1 MSPNGHSSNAAPHM
15 MTPSAT
21 HTHFQ
26 KVQTMKKLITNANV
40 FNGVDNNLIENVS
53 ILIED
58 NLITQIGEIDP
69 TIADETI
76 DAQGGTVMPGLIDA
90 HVHIT
95 LSAPFNVIDTM
106 TREEVAIRS
115 AKISEEM
122 LMRGFTTIR
131 DVAGNTLG
139 LKNSIDKGYATG
151 PRILP
156 SMAAIS
162 QTCGHSDYRQ
172 NQAQERLANGHEDS
186 PMMKLGAMKVAD
198 GRSEVLKAVREQLFM
213 GASQIKIMAGG
224 GASSTF
230 DPLDTLQFTS
240 EEMKAAVDAAS
251 DYGTYVAA
259 HIHTSDA
266 MRRAAEAGVM
276 SFEHATIM
284 DDDIAEIIK
293 EKGIWVIPSYFT
305 SSLIAERKIPLP
317 NEETY
322 RKTERVGKAMFKS
335 AELIKKYD
343 IQNIAFGTDCV
354 GETNVHATQLNEL
367 GAIEQVFDTIT
378 ALRMATSNCGRLF
391 EMSTYQHPYQE
402 GKLGQI
408 VEGAYADLLI
418 IDGNPL
424 ESVACVANTETQ
436 KLIMKDGKVYKNT
449 L

>member
-1 MSPNGHSSNAAPHM
+1 
-15 MTPSAT
+15 
-21 HTHFQ
+21 
-26 KVQTMKKLITNANV
+26 MKKLITNANV
-40 FNGVDNNLIENVS
+40 FNGVESNLIENVS

-76 DAQGGTVMPGLIDA
+76 DAQGGTVMSGLIDA

-139 LKNSIDKGYATG
+139 LKNSIDNGYATG

-186 PMMKLGAMKVAD
+186 PMMKQGSMKVAD

-213 GASQIKIMAGG
+213 AASQIKIMPGG

-240 EEMKAAVDAAS
+240 DEMKAAVEAAS

-305 SSLIAERKIPLP
+305 SSLIADRKIPLP

-402 GKLGQI
+402 GKLGQV

-424 ESVACVANTETQ
+424 DSVACVANTETQ

>member
-1 MSPNGHSSNAAPHM
+1 
-15 MTPSAT
+15 
-21 HTHFQ
+21 
-26 KVQTMKKLITNANV
+26 MKKLITNANV

-58 NLITQIGEIDP
+58 NLITQIGEVDA
-69 TIADETI
+69 TLADEII

-139 LKNSIDKGYATG
+139 LKKSIDNGYATG

-162 QTCGHSDYRQ
+162 QTSGHSDYRQ

-240 EEMKAAVDAAS
+240 DEMKAAVQAAS

-335 AELIKKYD
+335 AERIKKYD

-391 EMSTYQHPYQE
+391 EMSTYQHPYQH

-424 ESVACVANTETQ
+424 EGVACVANTDTQ

>member
-1 MSPNGHSSNAAPHM
+1 MSPNGHFSNTARHKI
-15 MTPSAT
+15 TPSAT
-21 HTHFQ
+21 HSHFQ

-40 FNGVDNNLIENVS
+40 FNGVDNNLIKNVS

-58 NLITQIGEIDP
+58 NLITQIGEVD
-69 TIADETI
+69 TTLADEII

-139 LKNSIDKGYATG
+139 LKKSIDNGYATG

-162 QTCGHSDYRQ
+162 QTSGHSDYRQ

-186 PMMKLGAMKVAD
+186 PMMKLGAMRVAD

-240 EEMKAAVDAAS
+240 DEMEAAVQAAS

-343 IQNIAFGTDCV
+343 IRNIAFGTDCV

-424 ESVACVANTETQ
+424 EGVACVANTDTQ

>member
-1 MSPNGHSSNAAPHM
+1 
-15 MTPSAT
+15 
-21 HTHFQ
+21 
-26 KVQTMKKLITNANV
+26 MKKLITNANV

-53 ILIED
+53 LLIED
-58 NLITQIGEIDP
+58 NLITKIGEIDA
-69 TIADETI
+69 TLADEII

-139 LKNSIDKGYATG
+139 LKKSIDNGYATG

-162 QTCGHSDYRQ
+162 QTSGHSDYRQ

-240 EEMKAAVDAAS
+240 DEMKAAVQAAS

-391 EMSTYQHPYQE
+391 EMSTYQHPYQQ

-424 ESVACVANTETQ
+424 EGVACVANTETQ

>member
-1 MSPNGHSSNAAPHM
+1 
-15 MTPSAT
+15 
-21 HTHFQ
+21 
-26 KVQTMKKLITNANV
+26 MKKLITNANV

>member
-1 MSPNGHSSNAAPHM
+1 
-15 MTPSAT
+15 
-21 HTHFQ
+21 
-26 KVQTMKKLITNANV
+26 MKKLITNANV

-95 LSAPFNVIDTM
+95 LSAPFNMIDTM

-139 LKNSIDKGYATG
+139 LKNSIDNGYATG

>member
-1 MSPNGHSSNAAPHM
+1 
-15 MTPSAT
+15 
-21 HTHFQ
+21 
-26 KVQTMKKLITNANV
+26 MKKLITNANV
-40 FNGVDNNLIENVS
+40 FNGVDNNLIEKVS

-139 LKNSIDKGYATG
+139 LKNSIDNGYATG

>member
-1 MSPNGHSSNAAPHM
+1 
-15 MTPSAT
+15 
-21 HTHFQ
+21 
-26 KVQTMKKLITNANV
+26 MKKLITNANV

-58 NLITQIGEIDP
+58 NLITQIGEVDA
-69 TIADETI
+69 TLADEII

-139 LKNSIDKGYATG
+139 LKKSIDNGYATG

-162 QTCGHSDYRQ
+162 QTSGHSDYRQ

-186 PMMKLGAMKVAD
+186 PMMKLGAMRVAD

-240 EEMKAAVDAAS
+240 DEMEAAVQAAS

-284 DDDIAEIIK
+284 DDEIAEIIK

-402 GKLGQI
+402 GKLGQV

-424 ESVACVANTETQ
+424 EGVACVANTETQ
-436 KLIMKDGKVYKNT
+436 KLIMKDGQGV
-449 L
+449 

>member
-1 MSPNGHSSNAAPHM
+1 
-15 MTPSAT
+15 
-21 HTHFQ
+21 
-26 KVQTMKKLITNANV
+26 MKKLITNANV

-58 NLITQIGEIDP
+58 NLITQIGEIDAVL
-69 TIADETI
+69 ADEII

-139 LKNSIDKGYATG
+139 LKKSIDNGYATG

-162 QTCGHSDYRQ
+162 QTSGHSDYRQ

-186 PMMKLGAMKVAD
+186 PMMKLGAMRVAD

-240 EEMKAAVDAAS
+240 DEMEAAVQAAS

-284 DDDIAEIIK
+284 DDEIAEIIK

-354 GETNVHATQLNEL
+354 GETDVHATQLNEL

-402 GKLGQI
+402 GKLGQV

-424 ESVACVANTETQ
+424 EGVACVANTETQ

>member
-1 MSPNGHSSNAAPHM
+1 
-15 MTPSAT
+15 
-21 HTHFQ
+21 
-26 KVQTMKKLITNANV
+26 MKKLITNANV

-58 NLITQIGEIDP
+58 NLITQIGEVDA
-69 TIADETI
+69 TLADEII

-139 LKNSIDKGYATG
+139 LKKSIDNGYATG

-162 QTCGHSDYRQ
+162 QTSGHSDYRQ

-240 EEMKAAVDAAS
+240 DEMKAAVQAAS

-391 EMSTYQHPYQE
+391 EMSTYQHPYQQ

-408 VEGAYADLLI
+408 VAGAYADLLI

-424 ESVACVANTETQ
+424 EGVACVANTDTQ

>member
-1 MSPNGHSSNAAPHM
+1 
-15 MTPSAT
+15 
-21 HTHFQ
+21 
-26 KVQTMKKLITNANV
+26 MKKLITNANV

-58 NLITQIGEIDP
+58 NLITQIGEVDA
-69 TIADETI
+69 TLADEII

-139 LKNSIDKGYATG
+139 LKKSIDNGYATG

-162 QTCGHSDYRQ
+162 QTSGHSDYRQ

-213 GASQIKIMAGG
+213 GASQIKVMAGG

-240 EEMKAAVDAAS
+240 DEMKAAVQAAS

-284 DDDIAEIIK
+284 DDGIAEIIK

-391 EMSTYQHPYQE
+391 EMSTYQHPYQQ

-424 ESVACVANTETQ
+424 EGVACVANTDTQ

>member
-1 MSPNGHSSNAAPHM
+1 
-15 MTPSAT
+15 
-21 HTHFQ
+21 
-26 KVQTMKKLITNANV
+26 MKKLITNANV

-58 NLITQIGEIDP
+58 NLITQIGEVD
-69 TIADETI
+69 TTLADEII

-139 LKNSIDKGYATG
+139 LKKSIDNGYATG

-343 IQNIAFGTDCV
+343 IKNIAFGTDCV

-424 ESVACVANTETQ
+424 EGVACVANTDTQ

>member
-1 MSPNGHSSNAAPHM
+1 
-15 MTPSAT
+15 
-21 HTHFQ
+21 
-26 KVQTMKKLITNANV
+26 MKKLITNANV

-69 TIADETI
+69 RIADETI

-115 AKISEEM
+115 AKISQEM

-293 EKGIWVIPSYFT
+293 DKGIWVIPSYFT

>member
-1 MSPNGHSSNAAPHM
+1 MSIVI
-15 MTPSAT
+15 
-21 HTHFQ
+21 
-26 KVQTMKKLITNANV
+26 KNANV
-40 FNGVDNNLIENVS
+40 FNGVGEQLLNNVDLLIEN
-53 ILIED
+53 
-58 NLITQIGEIDP
+58 NLITQIGKVDDSN
-69 TIADETI
+69 ADQVI
-76 DAQGGTVMPGLIDA
+76 DAKGKTVMPGLIDA

-95 LSAPFNVIDTM
+95 LSAPFNEIDTM

-139 LKNSIDKGYATG
+139 LKNSIDKGYAKG

-162 QTCGHSDYRQ
+162 QTSGHADYRQ

-198 GRSEVLKAVREQLFM
+198 GRAEVLKAVREQLFM
-213 GASQIKIMAGG
+213 GASQIKVMAGG

-230 DPLDTLQFTS
+230 DPLDTLQYTLD
-240 EEMKAAVDAAS
+240 EMKAAVEAAS

-259 HIHTSDA
+259 HIHTAPA
-266 MRRAAEAGVM
+266 MKRAAEAGVM

-284 DDDIAEIIK
+284 DEEIAQIVK
-293 EKGIWVIPSYFT
+293 EKGIWLVPSYFT

-335 AELIKKYD
+335 ADLIKKYD
-343 IQNIAFGTDCV
+343 IQNLAFGTDCV

-367 GAIEQVFDTIT
+367 RAIEKTFDTIT

-424 ESVACVANTETQ
+424 EGVECIANTETQ
-436 KLIMKDGKVYKNT
+436 KLIMKDGLVYKNT

>member
-1 MSPNGHSSNAAPHM
+1 
-15 MTPSAT
+15 
-21 HTHFQ
+21 
-26 KVQTMKKLITNANV
+26 MKKLITNANI

-58 NLITQIGEIDP
+58 NLITQIGEVDA
-69 TIADETI
+69 TLADEII

-139 LKNSIDKGYATG
+139 LKNSIDNGYATG

-391 EMSTYQHPYQE
+391 EMSTYQHPYQQ

-424 ESVACVANTETQ
+424 EGVACVANTDTQ

>member
-1 MSPNGHSSNAAPHM
+1 
-15 MTPSAT
+15 
-21 HTHFQ
+21 
-26 KVQTMKKLITNANV
+26 MKKLITNANV

-53 ILIED
+53 LLIED
-58 NLITQIGEIDP
+58 NLITQIGEVDA
-69 TIADETI
+69 TLADEII
-76 DAQGGTVMPGLIDA
+76 DARGGTVMPGLIDA

-139 LKNSIDKGYATG
+139 LKNSIDNGYATG

-186 PMMKLGAMKVAD
+186 PMMKLGAMRVAD

-284 DDDIAEIIK
+284 DDDIAKIIK

-391 EMSTYQHPYQE
+391 EMSTYQHPYQK

-424 ESVACVANTETQ
+424 EGVACVANTETQ
-436 KLIMKDGKVYKNT
+436 KLIMKDGKVYKNS

>member
-1 MSPNGHSSNAAPHM
+1 
-15 MTPSAT
+15 
-21 HTHFQ
+21 
-26 KVQTMKKLITNANV
+26 MKKLITNANV

-139 LKNSIDKGYATG
+139 LKNSIDNGYATG

-408 VEGAYADLLI
+408 VEGVYADLLI

>member
-1 MSPNGHSSNAAPHM
+1 
-15 MTPSAT
+15 
-21 HTHFQ
+21 
-26 KVQTMKKLITNANV
+26 MKKLITNANV

-95 LSAPFNVIDTM
+95 LSTPFNVIDTM

-424 ESVACVANTETQ
+424 ESGLCCVIQWN
-436 KLIMKDGKVYKNT
+436 
-449 L
+449 

>member
-1 MSPNGHSSNAAPHM
+1 
-15 MTPSAT
+15 
-21 HTHFQ
+21 
-26 KVQTMKKLITNANV
+26 MKKLITNANV

-139 LKNSIDKGYATG
+139 LKNGIDKGYATG

>member
-1 MSPNGHSSNAAPHM
+1 
-15 MTPSAT
+15 
-21 HTHFQ
+21 
-26 KVQTMKKLITNANV
+26 MKKLITNANV

-58 NLITQIGEIDP
+58 NLITQIGEVDA
-69 TIADETI
+69 TLADEII

-139 LKNSIDKGYATG
+139 LKKSIDNGYATG

-162 QTCGHSDYRQ
+162 QTSGHSDYRQ

-240 EEMKAAVDAAS
+240 DEMKAAVQAAS

>member
-1 MSPNGHSSNAAPHM
+1 
-15 MTPSAT
+15 
-21 HTHFQ
+21 
-26 KVQTMKKLITNANV
+26 MKKLITNANV

-53 ILIED
+53 ILIEG

>member
-1 MSPNGHSSNAAPHM
+1 
-15 MTPSAT
+15 
-21 HTHFQ
+21 
-26 KVQTMKKLITNANV
+26 MKKLITNANV

-139 LKNSIDKGYATG
+139 LKNSIDNGYATG

-186 PMMKLGAMKVAD
+186 PMMKQGSMKVAD

-240 EEMKAAVDAAS
+240 DEMKAAVEAAS

-322 RKTERVGKAMFKS
+322 SKTERVGKAMFKS

-424 ESVACVANTETQ
+424 DSVACVANTETQ

>member
-1 MSPNGHSSNAAPHM
+1 
-15 MTPSAT
+15 
-21 HTHFQ
+21 
-26 KVQTMKKLITNANV
+26 MKKLITNANV

-58 NLITQIGEIDP
+58 NLITQIGEVDA
-69 TIADETI
+69 TLADEII

-139 LKNSIDKGYATG
+139 LKKSIDNGYATG

-162 QTCGHSDYRQ
+162 QTSGHSDYRQ

-240 EEMKAAVDAAS
+240 DEMKAAVQAAS

-391 EMSTYQHPYQE
+391 EMSTYQHPYQQ

-424 ESVACVANTETQ
+424 EGVACVANTDTQ

>member
-1 MSPNGHSSNAAPHM
+1 MSIVI
-15 MTPSAT
+15 
-21 HTHFQ
+21 
-26 KVQTMKKLITNANV
+26 KNANV
-40 FNGVDNNLIENVS
+40 FNGVDEQLLKNVDLLIEN
-53 ILIED
+53 
-58 NLITQIGEIDP
+58 NLITQIGKVDDSKAEQI
-69 TIADETI
+69 I
-76 DAQGGTVMPGLIDA
+76 DAEGKTVMPGLIDA

-95 LSAPFNVIDTM
+95 LSAGFNELDGM
-106 TREEVAIRS
+106 TREEIAIRS
-115 AKISEEM
+115 ARISEEM

-139 LKNSIDKGYATG
+139 LKNSIDKGYAKG

-156 SMAAIS
+156 CMAAIS

-172 NQAQERLANGHEDS
+172 NQAQERLTNGHEDS
-186 PMMKLGAMKVAD
+186 PLMKTGAFKVAD
-198 GRSEVLKAVREQLFM
+198 GRAEVLKAVREQLFM
-213 GASQIKIMAGG
+213 GASQIKVMAGG

-230 DPLDTLQFTS
+230 DPLDTLQYTLD
-240 EEMKAAVDAAS
+240 EMKAAVEAAS

-259 HIHTSDA
+259 HIHTAPA
-266 MRRAAEAGVM
+266 MKRAAEAGVM

-284 DDDIAEIIK
+284 DDEIAQIVK
-293 EKGIWVIPSYFT
+293 EKGIWLVPSYFT

-343 IQNIAFGTDCV
+343 IQNLAFGTDCV
-354 GETNVHATQLNEL
+354 GKANVHESQMQEL
-367 GAIEQVFDTIT
+367 GAIEKTFDTIT

-391 EMSTYQHPYQE
+391 ELSTYKHPYQE

-418 IDGNPL
+418 VDGNPL
-424 ESVACVANTETQ
+424 EGVDCVMQDET
-436 KLIMKDGKVYKNT
+436 KKVIMKDGVVYKNT

>member
-1 MSPNGHSSNAAPHM
+1 
-15 MTPSAT
+15 
-21 HTHFQ
+21 
-26 KVQTMKKLITNANV
+26 MKKLITNANV

-58 NLITQIGEIDP
+58 NLITQIGEVDA
-69 TIADETI
+69 TLADEII
-76 DAQGGTVMPGLIDA
+76 DARGGTVMPGLIDA

-139 LKNSIDKGYATG
+139 LKKSIDNGYATG

-162 QTCGHSDYRQ
+162 QTSGHSDYRQ

-186 PMMKLGAMKVAD
+186 PMMKLGAMRVAD

-240 EEMKAAVDAAS
+240 DEMEAAVQAAS

-284 DDDIAEIIK
+284 DDEIAEIIK

-402 GKLGQI
+402 GKLGQV

-424 ESVACVANTETQ
+424 EGVACVANTETQ